1 MTSTPTIS
9 AEKLDTIA
17 NYLPAT
23 GALAEVNQVFHKV
36 YEHLVSEVQS
46 DLGHKRPVIIAIEE
60 NLKLFADGTE
70 RSERY
75 IPDDYHRLKA
85 VCHHAFGVQLMLT
98 SNGEGQLK
106 ERTARRIEEVRPL
119 IDGALEHLQEQQLP
133 QEALESSRAILQ
145 LSDELITEASR
156 SATVQ
161 SAAIEKFARQVGPYL
176 TNNIS
181 IATQRDLDHI
191 HAIVTK
197 WRQALGEGKWAQTYV
212 VLCEGHQMRAGQATK
227 QYFQRL
233 LHDRD
238 GTGAA
243 LEDRVVYAEGCKEI
257 SAAFDLLTRH
267 LIDQRSSRILFG
279 DQHRLQVDV
288 LADAAKEYL
297 CKLLP
302 GE

>member
-1 MTSTPTIS
+1 MTSAPPIS

-17 NYLPAT
+17 SYLPAT
-23 GALAEVNQVFHKV
+23 GALAELNQAFHKV
-36 YEHLVSEVQS
+36 YEQLVPEVQS

-70 RSERY
+70 RSKRY

-85 VCHHAFGVQLMLT
+85 VCHHAFGVQLMMT

-106 ERTARRIEEVRPL
+106 DLTAQRGEQVRTL
-119 IDGALEHLQEQQLP
+119 IDAALAHLQEQQLP
-133 QEALESSRAILQ
+133 QETLESSRAILQ
-145 LSDELITEASR
+145 LSRDLITEALQ
-156 SATVQ
+156 SATVR

-176 TNNIS
+176 ANSIA

-191 HAIVTK
+191 HEIVSA
-197 WRQALGEGKWAQTYV
+197 WRQALGEEKWARTYV

-233 LHDRD
+233 LHDKD
-238 GTGAA
+238 ATGAA
-243 LEDRVVYAEGCKEI
+243 MEDRVVYAEGCKDI
-257 SAAFDLLTRH
+257 TAAFDLLTRH
-267 LIDQRSSRILFG
+267 LIDQKSSRIFFA
-279 DQHRLQVDV
+279 DQHRLQVDI

-297 CKLLP
+297 SKLLP
-302 GE
+302 EK